1 MSNNNI
7 NANNF
12 IFVIKNTNIDCS
24 MKTYYSLLIFLSLTE
39 LSIEVL
45 FFKKIFLKISFGK
58 IVFIL
63 ILFLSFMDS
72 IFSLFYIIKLKIY
85 CKNMKEI
92 VNTITKKQIKVYKI
106 ITKILMIYSFIITII
121 YFCFIFYNIFFND
134 EIFIS
139 CEDLENKNNFLDILN
154 LKSCQNNK
162 CFNIENNYINNINN
176 DIYNYNYLCNFE
188 LNDYLF
194 NNKNNQMKCK
204 ALEKDK
210 KKDLYISSKSFY
222 SLFKDKNDKIS
233 KTIFNFLISCDYEFN
248 KYLYICNSINKI
260 NINEVNI
267 GEIEII
273 YNYIDDN
280 NIIDNLNES
289 KKEKFYKKGE
299 CITLLT
305 FTLSIILNLVFFFT
319 LPIKVD
325 IWYNENKRF
334 EIIKKMIH
342 PNRLRINQNN
352 QNKNFEDISVSTD
365 KSSEKI
371 SDSSISE
378 NSQGNNNIF
387 EAVIQN

>member
-1 MSNNNI
+1 MSNNI
-7 NANNF
+7 NTNNF
-12 IFVIKNTNIDCS
+12 ILVIKNTNKDCS
-24 MKTYYSLLIFLSLTE
+24 MKTYYSLLIILSFIE
-39 LSIEVL
+39 LWIETS
-45 FFKKIFLKISFGK
+45 FFKSIYLKTLNGK
-58 IVFIL
+58 ILFNL
-63 ILFLSFMDS
+63 ILFLSSNDI
-72 IFSLFYIIKLKIY
+72 IFSLYFLIKFKICSKKIKEIIKA
-85 CKNMKEI
+85 
-92 VNTITKKQIKVYKI
+92 ITQKQIKLYKI
-106 ITKILMIYSFIITII
+106 ITKILFIYGFIIAII
-121 YFCFIFYNIFFND
+121 YFCFIFYNICYNE

-139 CEDLENKNNFLDILN
+139 CENLENKNNFLELLN
-154 LKSCQNNK
+154 FKSCQNNK
-162 CFNIENNYINNINN
+162 CFNIEKNYINKINN

-194 NNKNNQMKCK
+194 NNITSQIECK
-204 ALEKDK
+204 TLEKEK

-248 KYLYICNSINKI
+248 KCLYFCNSINKI

-273 YNYIDDN
+273 DNYIDDN

-334 EIIKKMIH
+334 EIIKKIIH
-342 PNRLRINQNN
+342 PRLRININQNN
-352 QNKNFEDISVSTD
+352 NFEDISVSTD
-365 KSSEKI
+365 NSSEKN
-371 SDSSISE
+371 SNSSICKNSE
-378 NSQGNNNIF
+378 ININNIL
-387 EAVIQN
+387 ESISRN